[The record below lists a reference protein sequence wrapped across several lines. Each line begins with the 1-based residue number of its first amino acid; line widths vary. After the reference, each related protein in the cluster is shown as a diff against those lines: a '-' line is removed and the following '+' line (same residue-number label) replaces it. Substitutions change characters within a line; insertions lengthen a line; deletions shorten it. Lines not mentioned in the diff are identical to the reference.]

1 MRLIFVLLIVLGLS
15 AVPALAD
22 SIPAAAITDPPPDKD
37 HPAHF
42 ITFGL
47 PTHGVKI
54 NAMMYIPGGAGP
66 FPTVILFHGFPG
78 PENNLDLA
86 QAIRRAGW
94 NVLLLRMRGS
104 WGSAGH
110 FTFSHC
116 LEDAQAAVAWLRD
129 PKTAASQPVDP
140 SRIVVMGHSMGG
152 WIAGYTA
159 VHDPKI
165 VGAALISAGDWS
177 GDAARQPLND
187 VAASIEATMGSKAG
201 VTVLGNTTAREL
213 ADELRR
219 KGKNWGLDHYAGALA
234 KHPLLVVTANDQL
247 REYDDALST
256 AVAAQPDAK
265 LTRVHFDTNHGY
277 NDHRI
282 ALAAAL
288 VEWLA
293 TLPGAP
299 H

>member
-1 MRLIFVLLIVLGLS
+1 MRLIFALLIALEVL
-15 AVPALAD
+15 AAPALAD
-22 SIPAAAITDPPPDKD
+22 SIPTAVTTDPPPDKD

-42 ITFGL
+42 IAFGL
-47 PTHGVKI
+47 PTRGVKI

-129 PKTAASQPVDP
+129 PKTAATQPVDP
-140 SRIVVMGHSMGG
+140 ARIVVMGHSMGG

-159 VHDPKI
+159 AHDPDLL
-165 VGAALISAGDWS
+165 GAALISAGDWS
-177 GDAARQPLND
+177 GDATNQPFKD
-187 VAASIEATMGSKAG
+187 VAASIEANMGRSTG
-201 VTVLGNTTAREL
+201 LTVLGNTTAAEL
-213 ADELRR
+213 ADELKR
-219 KGKNWGLDHYAGALA
+219 KGRSWGLDRYTSALA
-234 KHPLLVVTANDQL
+234 RHPLLMVTAADPLQD
-247 REYDDALST
+247 YDDAISA
-256 AVAAQPDAK
+256 AVEAQPGAK
-265 LTRVHFDTNHGY
+265 VTHVHFDTNHGY

-288 VEWLA
+288 INWLA